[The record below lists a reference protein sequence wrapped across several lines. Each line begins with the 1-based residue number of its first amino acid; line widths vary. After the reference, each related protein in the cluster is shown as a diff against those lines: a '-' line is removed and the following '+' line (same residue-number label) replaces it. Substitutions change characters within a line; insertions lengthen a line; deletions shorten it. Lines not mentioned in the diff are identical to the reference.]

1 MPRVHV
7 RFLDLPAQYAAL
19 RDEIRAAIDEVFATQ
34 AFVLGPAVER
44 FEAALAGYLGVP
56 AVVGVASGTDAL
68 YLALRAAGIG
78 PGDAVLTSPYS
89 FVASATAIAR
99 AGARPYF
106 ADIEP
111 ASFNLDPAAVR
122 AWIER
127 ACRPDGALVRAPG
140 GEVVRALLP
149 VHLFGRPCALAPL
162 AALADEHGLVIVED
176 AAQAIGA
183 RIDGTGPCAG
193 TVGRFGCLSFYP
205 TKNLG
210 GAGDGGAVV
219 CARAGDAESVRSLA
233 RHGAAGGPYRH
244 VVLGLASRL
253 DALQAAVLAVK
264 LRYVDTWNA
273 ARRGHAEQYEHL
285 FRAALG
291 TGGPVRT
298 PAIVAGHVFHQYVI
312 RVPERDRVRA
322 ALAEAGIETQVYYPI
337 PLHLQPCFATLGYA
351 PGDFPEAERASR
363 EALAVPLYP
372 ELPDAAAAA
381 VVTAVRDALESAG
394 VGGADLRSAGR
405 GGPDV
410 GGTGRGG
417 TGGPRR

>member
-7 RFLDLPAQYAAL
+7 RFLDLPAQYAPL
-19 RDEIRAAIDEVFATQ
+19 RDEIRAAVDEVFATQ

-44 FEAALAGYLGVP
+44 FEAMLAGYLGAP

-89 FVASATAIAR
+89 FIASATAIAR

-106 ADIEP
+106 VDIEP
-111 ASFNLDPAAVR
+111 ASFNLDPAAAR
-122 AWIER
+122 AWIEGE
-127 ACRPDGALVRAPG
+127 CRPDGALVCAPG

-149 VHLFGRPCALAPL
+149 VHLFGRPCAVAPL
-162 AALADEHGLVIVED
+162 AALAHEHGLVIVED

-219 CARAGDAESVRSLA
+219 CARAADAESVRSLA
-233 RHGAAGGPYRH
+233 RHGAAGGQYRH
-244 VVLGLASRL
+244 VALGLASRL

-264 LRYVDTWNA
+264 LRHVDAWNA
-273 ARRGHAEQYEHL
+273 ARRGHAERYEHL

-291 TGGPVRT
+291 ANGPVSN

-322 ALAEAGIETQVYYPI
+322 ALAAAGIETQVYYPI
-337 PLHLQPCFATLGYA
+337 PLHLQPCFATLGHA

-363 EALAVPLYP
+363 EALALPLYP
-372 ELPDAAAAA
+372 ELSDVAAAA
-381 VVTAVRDALESAG
+381 VVTAVRDALDGMGLRGAHRGDGDSG
-394 VGGADLRSAGR
+394 PGGSGR
-405 GGPDV
+405 GGA
-410 GGTGRGG
+410 GR
-417 TGGPRR
+417 PRP